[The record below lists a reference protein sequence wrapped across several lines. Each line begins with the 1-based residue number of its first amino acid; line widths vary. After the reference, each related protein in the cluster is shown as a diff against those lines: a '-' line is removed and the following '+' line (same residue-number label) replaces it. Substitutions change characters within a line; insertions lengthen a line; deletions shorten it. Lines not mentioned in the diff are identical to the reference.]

1 MQQTGSDLGDH
12 EPASPRHRASPLPSE
27 ATPTAP
33 LTAATAPPTAATVPT
48 ATGCSAAATPRQ
60 SIAPGALSHPPPS
73 VVNMQQTGSDLGDHE
88 PASPRHQTA
97 HTPSETTSTAPFIA
111 ATALT
116 AGCGG
121 DEGVLAGC
129 PGEHSA
135 AEPGDAGE
143 SVAGGVGDCPVG
155 ALGVLV
161 GDPDGLDAAGLGTFL
176 GAVRSVRSWVDA
188 REAAALRAAVRCE
201 AAREAGAADAAAWLG
216 QHTGVGRREAL
227 ARERTAAGL
236 AELPEMSGALADGRL
251 TLGHAQ
257 VLTQFAAPAGVDLSV
272 DPEVDFPDPARD
284 AARRVAEAVRARP
297 EELIAAA
304 ESMSVDAYRR
314 FLRRWADRAAG
325 DDGAG
330 RDVAQ
335 RRRRRVTVS
344 ETDDGMRGVRGLLPA
359 DQFAF
364 FENELRRLAEA
375 RWRADH
381 PDADNVPAKE
391 LTCPQ
396 RNADALVDMARRSR
410 QLGDNNGEPLGSH
423 IDVMVL
429 IDQQTLTAG
438 LHDEGR
444 CELDDNTPISPVA
457 ARRMLCDADIIAA
470 IGDPAAFRGTP
481 TSRRGAGDGAL
492 RPSAA
497 ARAGSSTWA
506 TAAAPPTARS
516 AGPSSPATAP
526 APLRAAIGRTGCA
539 RFTTSSRGPKAG
551 APTSTTSPCSAAAT
565 TTSTTP
571 TSAAEPPV
579 AHPPTTQTSHP
590 TDDPTRE
597 TTTSTCPT
605 APSAPLPGDGCPD
618 MPDGAHRAT
627 PDDHAPRCTATTP
640 AGRIAPRRVSGTR
653 GDRRTQ
659 RTKPSLVKDR
669 RRVHMAPHQAPAT
682 QASECPRDSEHDA
695 LLDSRT
701 ASTGPGSWPRKGL
714 SVG

>member
-1 MQQTGSDLGDH
+1 MDG
-12 EPASPRHRASPLPSE
+12 E
-27 ATPTAP
+27 
-33 LTAATAPPTAATVPT
+33 
-48 ATGCSAAATPRQ
+48 
-60 SIAPGALSHPPPS
+60 
-73 VVNMQQTGSDLGDHE
+73 
-88 PASPRHQTA
+88 
-97 HTPSETTSTAPFIA
+97 
-111 ATALT
+111 T
-116 AGCGG
+116 AG
-121 DEGVLAGC
+121 L
-129 PGEHSA
+129 
-135 AEPGDAGE
+135 
-143 SVAGGVGDCPVG
+143 PVG
-155 ALGVLV
+155 ALGVLE
-161 GDPDGLDAAGLGTFL
+161 GDPAALDATGLGAFL
-176 GAVRSVRSWVDA
+176 GAVRAVRSWVDA

-335 RRRRRVTVS
+335 RRRRRVTVF

-396 RNADALVDMARRSR
+396 RNADAMVDMARRSR
-410 QLGDNNGEPLGSH
+410 RLGDNNDEPLGSH
-423 IDVMVL
+423 VDVMVL
-429 IDQQTLTAG
+429 IDQKTLTGG

-470 IGDPAAFRGTP
+470 IGDPAAFRGAP
-481 TSRRGAGDGAL
+481 TSREGAGNGVLEAICDRTSWKLDLGYSRRSANRKLRKAL
-492 RPSAA
+492 IARDRTCTAPGCDRPHWMCEIHHIIPWAKGGRTDLDNLTLLCSRHHHLHHAA
-497 ARAGSSTWA
+497 ENRRTNHAHAP
-506 TAAAPPTARS
+506 TAANTPPGRPPDP
-516 AGPSSPATAP
+516 AG
-526 APLRAAIGRTGCA
+526 
-539 RFTTSSRGPKAG
+539 G
-551 APTSTTSPCSAAAT
+551 APTTSGRPA
-565 TTSTTP
+565 
-571 TSAAEPPV
+571 
-579 AHPPTTQTSHP
+579 
-590 TDDPTRE
+590 
-597 TTTSTCPT
+597 
-605 APSAPLPGDGCPD
+605 
-618 MPDGAHRAT
+618 
-627 PDDHAPRCTATTP
+627 APRDL
-640 AGRIAPRRVSGTR
+640 APNRTR
-653 GDRRTQ
+653 GNSSHACR
-659 RTKPSLVKDR
+659 P
-669 RRVHMAPHQAPAT
+669 
-682 QASECPRDSEHDA
+682 
-695 LLDSRT
+695 
-701 ASTGPGSWPRKGL
+701 
-714 SVG
+714 SVGAPEGS